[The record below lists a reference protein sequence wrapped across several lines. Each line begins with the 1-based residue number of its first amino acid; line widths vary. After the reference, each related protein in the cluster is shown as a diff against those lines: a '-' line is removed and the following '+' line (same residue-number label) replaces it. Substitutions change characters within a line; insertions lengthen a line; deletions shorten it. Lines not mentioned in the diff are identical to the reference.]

1 MNSVAGTI
9 PSDPEPMVG
18 ESASQTAKRTK
29 AIQRTQVA
37 ATWFWLVASMAIL
50 VCSFMFEVAGDR
62 RVVVRG
68 WGAQL
73 PESCSMYARFGI
85 NCPGCGLTR
94 SFVHMSAGEIGKAL
108 KVNPVGIVGYLF
120 LLMQIPIASALLLSP
135 EKRVRWISRRWERTI
150 VWANQWALVWLMI
163 ALCVQWVF
171 RLLLGV

>member
-18 ESASQTAKRTK
+18 DSVSPTQPTRVT
-29 AIQRTQVA
+29 QRTQVA
-37 ATWFWLVASMAIL
+37 AIWFWLVASMVIL

-94 SFVHMSAGEIGKAL
+94 SFVHMSAGEIGNAL

-120 LLMQIPIASALLLSP
+120 LVMQIPIAAALLLSP
-135 EKRVRWISRRWERTI
+135 EKRGRWISRRWERTI

-163 ALCVQWVF
+163 ALCAQWVF